1 MNSYDVVVIGG
12 GPAGLNGALMLARA
26 RRSVLVIDAG
36 EPRNAP
42 AAGVHGFLTREGV
55 NPAEL
60 TRIGRD
66 EVRGYGGRVI
76 GGRVVATAKHD
87 DGFTVTLEDGGVIAA
102 RRLLVTT
109 GLVDELPDIPGIR
122 ERWGKDVLHC
132 PYCHGWEVRDRAV
145 AVLATGP
152 AAMHQTLLFRQ
163 WTPDVTLLLNTRPA
177 PDETEMEQLEA
188 LDIKVV
194 AGEVQALEAAG
205 ARLANGEVIPLNALV
220 VGPRFNAR
228 SDVLAGLGL
237 VPTPHPFG
245 EYIAGDPNGLTEVPG
260 VYVAGNV
267 SDLKAQVLASA
278 AAGAAAAVAINADLI
293 AEDVRRAVD
302 ARRSLLPR

>member
-1 MNSYDVVVIGG
+1 MDSYDVVVIGG

-76 GGRVVATAKHD
+76 DGRVVATAKHD
-87 DGFTVTLEDGGVIAA
+87 DGFTVTLDDGGVIAA

-109 GLVDELPDIPGIR
+109 GLVDELPAIPGIR
-122 ERWGKDVLHC
+122 ERWGRDVLHC

-163 WTPDVTLLLNTRPA
+163 WTADVTLLLNNQPP

-188 LDIKVV
+188 LDVKVV
-194 AGEVQALEAAG
+194 AGEVVALEAGG
-205 ARLANGEVIPLNALV
+205 ARLANGEVVPLHALV

-245 EYIAGDPNGLTEVPG
+245 EFIAADPNGLTEVAG

-278 AAGAAAAVAINADLI
+278 AAGAAAAVAINTDLI

>member
-76 GGRVVATAKHD
+76 DGRVVATAEHD
-87 DGFTVTLEDGGVIAA
+87 DGFTVTLDDGGVIAA

-152 AAMHQTLLFRQ
+152 TAMHQTLLFRQ
-163 WTPDVTLLLNTRPA
+163 WTADVTLLLNTQPP

-188 LDIKVV
+188 LEIKVV

-205 ARLANGEVIPLNALV
+205 ARLANGEVIPLDALV

-245 EYIAGDPNGLTEVPG
+245 EYIAADPNGLTEIPG

-293 AEDVRRAVD
+293 TEDVRRAVD

>member
-76 GGRVVATAKHD
+76 DGRVVATAKHD
-87 DGFTVTLEDGGVIAA
+87 DGFTVTLDDGGVIAA

-163 WTPDVTLLLNTRPA
+163 WTADVTLLLNTQPP

-188 LDIKVV
+188 LEIKVV

-205 ARLANGEVIPLNALV
+205 ARLANGEVIPLDALV

-245 EYIAGDPNGLTEVPG
+245 EYIAADANGLTEVPG

-293 AEDVRRAVD
+293 TEDVRRAVD

>member
-1 MNSYDVVVIGG
+1 
-12 GPAGLNGALMLARA
+12 
-26 RRSVLVIDAG
+26 
-36 EPRNAP
+36 
-42 AAGVHGFLTREGV
+42 
-55 NPAEL
+55 
-60 TRIGRD
+60 
-66 EVRGYGGRVI
+66 
-76 GGRVVATAKHD
+76 
-87 DGFTVTLEDGGVIAA
+87 
-102 RRLLVTT
+102 
-109 GLVDELPDIPGIR
+109 
-122 ERWGKDVLHC
+122 
-132 PYCHGWEVRDRAV
+132 
-145 AVLATGP
+145 VLATGP

-205 ARLANGEVIPLNALV
+205 ARLANGEVIPLDALV

-245 EYIAGDPNGLTEVPG
+245 EYIAADPNGLTEVPG